1 MPLLIDYKEGD
12 RLIINGAVIENIGSN
27 TKILVHNRAAILRGK
42 EVLSDEESET
52 PASRTYFA
60 LQCAY
65 IFPEKADEY
74 LAKHNKFLSE
84 YVAAC
89 PSALPIAETIRK
101 ETETGALYKGLKEA
115 QKLIHHEN
123 EVLSSLRT
131 QLEDIDENVP
141 EPEDMP
147 GDQDTPA
154 G

>member
-27 TKILVHNRAAILRGK
+27 TKILVHNQAAILRGK

-52 PASRTYFA
+52 PAARTYYA

-65 IFPEKADEY
+65 IFPDQTDEY
-74 LAKHNKFLSE
+74 LEKHNTFLSQ

-101 ETETGALYKGLKEA
+101 QTEKGALYKGLKEA

-123 EVLSSLRT
+123 DVLMSLRS

-141 EPEDMP
+141 EPEALE
-147 GDQDTPA
+147 PA
-154 G
+154 RED